1 MEKLIIIGGGVAGY
15 SAGIYA
21 GRALLSP
28 TLIEGIP
35 GGQLALTSDVEN
47 YPGFDNPILGPVLM
61 STFKNQAI
69 KMGTKIINDKVV
81 EIKSENNFH
90 TVVLESGK
98 ELQTKAVLVA
108 TGADAKWLGLESE
121 QKLRGKGVSACATCD
136 GPFFKDKHVVVVGGG
151 DSAMEESNYLSRF
164 ASKVT
169 LVHRRGEFRASKIM
183 QEKVKNNPK
192 VEILLNSEIKE
203 VLGSEKVEGVLLLSN
218 GKEIKIECDGV
229 FLAIG
234 HEPST
239 KFLANSPVLMDEKGY
254 ILTKERVFFESFDD
268 LKNKYELPYRYST
281 NVNGIFAAGDCADFI
296 YKQAGTASGM
306 AIAAVLEIEKYL
318 ESLED

>member
-21 GRALLSP
+21 GRALLLP
-28 TLIEGIP
+28 TLIEGVP

-61 STFKNQAI
+61 TSFRNQAI
-69 KMGTKIINDKVV
+69 KMGTKIITDKVV
-81 EIKSENNFH
+81 EIKTENDIH

-98 ELQTKAVLVA
+98 ELKTKAVLIA

-121 QKLRGKGVSACATCD
+121 QRLRGKGVSACATCD
-136 GPFFKDKHVVVVGGG
+136 APFFKDKHVVVVGGG
-151 DSAMEESNYLSRF
+151 DSAMEESNYLSKF
-164 ASKVT
+164 ASKVY
-169 LVHRRGEFRASKIM
+169 LVHRRDEFRASKIM

-192 VEILLNSEIKE
+192 IIIKYNSEIKE
-203 VLGSEKVEGVLLLSN
+203 VLGTDIVEGVILKVNNSD
-218 GKEIKIECDGV
+218 EKIDCDGV

-254 ILTKERVFFESFDD
+254 ILTKERVFFEDYD
-268 LKNKYELPYRYST
+268 ELKSNYQLPYRFST
-281 NVNGIFAAGDCADFI
+281 NVNGIFAAGDCVDFI

-306 AIAAVLEIEKYL
+306 AIAAALEIEKYL
-318 ESLED
+318 ENIEG